1 MASEHDMAV
10 YLQQHKVPFLI
21 DEMIIGMERERPTDV
36 MTFMKKWLDNK
47 QKADPHFGVAA
58 DIPRPLLTEAEKQAL
73 SAGLGGGFGLLRRTG
88 TVMEP
93 TKVRDRTKG
102 VHMVTSEIRHA
113 AEIDVSAREDS
124 MEGAKR
130 MNGVAVAQRKPQV
143 FFSSR
148 NHLHHWTGK

>member
-1 MASEHDMAV
+1 
-10 YLQQHKVPFLI
+10 
-21 DEMIIGMERERPTDV
+21 
-36 MTFMKKWLDNK
+36 MKKWLDNK

-58 DIPRPLLTEAEKQAL
+58 DIPRPHLTEAEKQAL

-130 MNGVAVAQRKPQV
+130 MNGIICTIGPASDNIPTLVAHEGRDEHCPSQLLSWK
-143 FFSSR
+143 
-148 NHLHHWTGK
+148 L